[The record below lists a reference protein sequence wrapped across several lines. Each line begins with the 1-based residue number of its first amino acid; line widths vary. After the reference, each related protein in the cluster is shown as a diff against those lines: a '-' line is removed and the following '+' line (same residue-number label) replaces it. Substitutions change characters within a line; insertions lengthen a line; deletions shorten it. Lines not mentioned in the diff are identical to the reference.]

1 MSKLATSI
9 IFVKRSASLIRYR
22 DGDGGRALV
31 QRTLRDHVR
40 AITVMIRL
48 HWELSNTF
56 EHYGPGDFG
65 MLGWDA
71 FIRTDTPS
79 VFQFGEPEAQQI
91 HEQLLDSMPRELF
104 GLACEGPISVSAMRH
119 MIANRTAARFAD
131 LDRVILQLAREKELE
146 IRTSDNKVRSR
157 SLKRLAPSDLIALPE
172 TLLFPALS
180 RVGSP

>member
-1 MSKLATSI
+1 
-9 IFVKRSASLIRYR
+9 
-22 DGDGGRALV
+22 
-31 QRTLRDHVR
+31 
-40 AITVMIRL
+40 
-48 HWELSNTF
+48 
-56 EHYGPGDFG
+56 

-71 FIRTDTPS
+71 LIRTDTLS
-79 VFQFGEPEAQQI
+79 LFQFGEPEDQQI

-104 GLACEGPISVSAMRH
+104 WLACEGPIMVSAMRH

-146 IRTSDNKVRSR
+146 IRTSDNKLRSR

-180 RVGSP
+180 RVGGP